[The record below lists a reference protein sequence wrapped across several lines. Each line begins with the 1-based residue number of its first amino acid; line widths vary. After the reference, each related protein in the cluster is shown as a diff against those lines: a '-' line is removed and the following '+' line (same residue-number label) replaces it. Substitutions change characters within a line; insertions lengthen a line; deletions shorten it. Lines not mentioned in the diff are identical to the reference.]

1 MGDHM
6 VLCVDHL
13 VKPESLHSLQGDE
26 VSGSSGE
33 GSCSHT
39 IDSSTSIDIKDVV
52 EHGGDDEQEPLIQAV
67 ECRIC
72 QEEDSIQ
79 NMEFPCACSGS
90 LKFAHRKCVQRWCNE
105 KGDITCEIC
114 HQMVKVEA
122 ATPGNAA
129 AEAVARTKST
139 RKEEEVRKRDMIV
152 RMRED
157 KPTLAQI
164 LNEIDERER
173 EREREEEEE
182 DEDDNEEEE
191 EEEEEEDDG
200 EEMLKKRRLSDR
212 RGDRER

>member
-6 VLCVDHL
+6 VFCVDHL

-90 LKFAHRKCVQRWCNE
+90 LKVSSFDVFRCQFCALACTMCFVFTYIYCLSLTNFLLVLTVLCVNSSM
-105 KGDITCEIC
+105 GMITINSC
-114 HQMVKVEA
+114 MVQTIIWSSFFGVWMHIQVLELF
-122 ATPGNAA
+122 TIFIWFTFNLP
-129 AEAVARTKST
+129 
-139 RKEEEVRKRDMIV
+139 
-152 RMRED
+152 
-157 KPTLAQI
+157 
-164 LNEIDERER
+164 
-173 EREREEEEE
+173 
-182 DEDDNEEEE
+182 
-191 EEEEEEDDG
+191 
-200 EEMLKKRRLSDR
+200 
-212 RGDRER
+212 